1 MLNVKIREWDENFF
15 NDLLK
20 STDSFCISIGSD
32 GIKKDRIY
40 FLEDLLSERNDFK
53 VDISTEKNDSPD
65 YISGIDIISQI
76 PNARRIRVQA
86 TLKFPLEDLNMF
98 ANIID
103 LIEIDIYG
111 NILKGIL
118 LDPLKKFNNLESVK
132 IENGLTLRQQTF
144 LEEVTSLRLLDVG
157 EFNALSFS
165 KNKYIKA
172 LRVNKTLTGVDSL
185 PRALPELETLY
196 LDQCRCLGNLA
207 YLKDMP
213 KLKKMVIKNVDDF
226 ETFPDLSKIKT
237 LRKLEIYNM
246 SKLFDIST
254 FSMLDKLESILLYN
268 IEKIDIENLLV
279 LKKMEQLKHVG
290 IFFKNGFKD
299 QESKIFIKSNKSW
312 TEIKIS

>member
-1 MLNVKIREWDENFF
+1 
-15 NDLLK
+15 
-20 STDSFCISIGSD
+20 
-32 GIKKDRIY
+32 
-40 FLEDLLSERNDFK
+40 
-53 VDISTEKNDSPD
+53 
-65 YISGIDIISQI
+65 
-76 PNARRIRVQA
+76 
-86 TLKFPLEDLNMF
+86 MF